1 MNKKFNN
8 TLTMQ
13 KDFTRLLKTDF
24 NQASIGQVKRA
35 LRGVLGPLPE
45 INWLMNRTW
54 AVIRARVIDESIEDI
69 SNPAT
74 FGAPPEI
81 ETTQGRAN
89 LVNFPVFYGTF
100 DGRNAMH
107 ELEVPLGTECF
118 VSIWEFENRTP
129 TATTFLSGAARKNDL
144 AILQERLPQFPLA
157 HMTGGYTNSS
167 LAKGLELRADAFSSG
182 NYEFTSKIAHDII
195 HNHSA
200 KSDGLIYPGA
210 KDPYRCNIALH
221 PSFVRENMRCVLVYK
236 YVWNGAF
243 IFRMLARA
251 TNEDGIMLWKPTGSF
266 ELDELD
272 RKYNGS
278 NGPDNIHPSAMDVF
292 HQTRNAP

>member
-1 MNKKFNN
+1 MRREFS
-8 TLTMQ
+8 
-13 KDFTRLLKTDF
+13 RLLKTDF
-24 NQASIGQVKRA
+24 NQKSIGQVKRA

-45 INWLMNRTW
+45 INWPMNRSW
-54 AVIRARVIDESIEDI
+54 AVIRARVVDESTEDI
-69 SNPAT
+69 SNPTT
-74 FGAPPEI
+74 FGAPPEF

-100 DGRNAMH
+100 DARNAMH
-107 ELEVPLGTECF
+107 ELEVALGTECF
-118 VSIWEFENRTP
+118 ISIWEFEKRTP
-129 TATTFLSGAARKNDL
+129 IATTFLSGAASKNDL

-157 HMTGGYTNSS
+157 QMTGGYTHSS
-167 LAKGLELRADAFSSG
+167 LAKGLELRAKAFTSG

-221 PSFVRENMRCVLVYK
+221 PKFVSENMRCVLVYK
-236 YVWNGAF
+236 YVWSGAF

-251 TNEDGIMLWKPTGSF
+251 TNDGGVLNWKPTGSF
-266 ELDELD
+266 EMNELD
-272 RKYNGS
+272 HKYNGS
-278 NGPDNIHPSAMDVF
+278 NGPENIHPSAMDVF
-292 HQTRNAP
+292 HQGRDAT